1 MNKKIIIPA
10 LAATLIGG
18 AVAGNSLFSTAFAS
32 GKTPATNQVED
43 QKDDDNIAV
52 LQAKAKLTLDEAQ
65 VIALHKVSGTVKDS
79 ELEDEDG
86 VVVYSFEIKTKAGD
100 VSDVKVNA
108 EDGNIVKI
116 ENGAN
121 DEENDK
127 GKKEGNETDGEENDD
142 NIADLQAKAKLTS
155 DEAQVIAL
163 KEVPGT
169 VNKSELEDEDG
180 VVVYGFEVKTAS
192 GEMKDVKVDAASG
205 KIVKVESD
213 SENEGKE
220 GKE

>member
-1 MNKKIIIPA
+1 MKKKMIIPA

-32 GKTPATNQVED
+32 GKAPVTSQVED
-43 QKDDDNIAV
+43 QKDDDNIAE
-52 LQAKAKLTLDEAQ
+52 LQAKTKLTLDEAQ
-65 VIALHKVSGTVKDS
+65 VIALNKVAGTVKDS

-86 VVVYSFEIKTKAGD
+86 IVVYSFEIKTTAGD
-100 VSDVKVNA
+100 VNDVKVNA
-108 EDGNIVKI
+108 ENGEIVKVENDAKDD
-116 ENGAN
+116 ENGT
-121 DEENDK
+121 EE
-127 GKKEGNETDGEENDD
+127 GKDGEENDD

-192 GEMKDVKVDAASG
+192 GDVKDVKVDAASG

-213 SENEGKE
+213 SESEGKE

>member
-1 MNKKIIIPA
+1 MKKKMIIPA

-32 GKTPATNQVED
+32 GKVPVTNQVED
-43 QKDDDNIAV
+43 QKDDDNITE
-52 LQAKAKLTLDEAQ
+52 LQAKAKLSLDEAQ
-65 VIALHKVSGTVKDS
+65 VIALNKVAGTVKDS

-86 VVVYSFEIKTKAGD
+86 VVVYSFEIKTTAGD
-100 VSDVKVNA
+100 VNDVKVNA
-108 EDGNIVKI
+108 ENGNIVKV
-116 ENGAN
+116 
-121 DEENDK
+121 ENDAK
-127 GKKEGNETDGEENDD
+127 DKKNGTKEGNDGEENDD

-192 GEMKDVKVDAASG
+192 GDVKDVKVDAASG
-205 KIVKVESD
+205 KIVKVEAD
-213 SENEGKE
+213 NEDE
-220 GKE
+220 GQEDNE

>member
-1 MNKKIIIPA
+1 MKKKMIIPA

-32 GKTPATNQVED
+32 GKAPVTNQVED
-43 QKDDDNIAV
+43 QKDDDNIAE

-65 VIALHKVSGTVKDS
+65 VIALNKVAGTVKDS

-86 VVVYSFEIKTKAGD
+86 VVVYSFEIKTTAGD
-100 VSDVKVNA
+100 VNDVKVNA
-108 EDGNIVKI
+108 ENGEIVKV
-116 ENGAN
+116 ENDAK
-121 DEENDK
+121 DEEN
-127 GKKEGNETDGEENDD
+127 GTEEGSDGEENDD

-192 GEMKDVKVDAASG
+192 GDVKDVKVDAVSG
-205 KIVKVESD
+205 KIVKVEAD
-213 SENEGKE
+213 NEDE
-220 GKE
+220 GQEDNE